1 MRKSKTDRALMKGAQ
16 EKVPS
21 GESNGVCPY
30 SYLYVYVLNGVLG
43 ASCESKC
50 GETFMGNWVEDDTS
64 FLFFSAPAENE
75 IDAVLRGMNGLEV
88 VETHVFPYETWQGG
102 AVVPVR
108 VDNFVMVPPWLDGG
122 NDEEGI
128 RIVIDPGVVFGN
140 GLHPTTRDC
149 LRALASAAN
158 RCGLGRV
165 VDLGTGTGV
174 LAIAAAHLGAESA
187 LGIDLNP
194 LCVRTAERNAK
205 LNGLT
210 HVRMAQ
216 GDMREFALEPAEL
229 LVANIPH
236 AVIVDILKKGFFPNK
251 RRLILSGLMRS
262 QALDVKSLL
271 KEKGFALIRQWD
283 SEMTWFTLLVE
294 KVQNASVSNHGISI

>member
-1 MRKSKTDRALMKGAQ
+1 
-16 EKVPS
+16 
-21 GESNGVCPY
+21 
-30 SYLYVYVLNGVLG
+30 LYVYVLNRVLRQ
-43 ASCESKC
+43 SLECRL
-50 GETFMGNWVEDDTS
+50 GEGFMGNWVEDDTS

-88 VETHVFPYETWQGG
+88 VEKHVFPYETWQGG

-108 VDNFVMVPPWLDGG
+108 VDDFLIAPPWLDRGEK
-122 NDEEGI
+122 EEGVK
-128 RIVIDPGVVFGN
+128 IVIDPGVVFGN

-149 LRALASAAN
+149 LRALASAAS
-158 RCGLGRV
+158 RCELGRV
-165 VDLGTGTGV
+165 LDLGTGTGV

-205 LNGLT
+205 LNGLS

-283 SEMTWFTLLVE
+283 SEMTWFTLLAE